1 MALKTLMLKRKLEEK
16 KKLLEAAREKQE
28 QLQNRE
34 AELEQAI
41 NEAETEEEQKAVEE
55 EVGEF
60 EEEKADNEAER
71 TGLEK
76 DIADLEAEIA
86 EEERKQKEATQT
98 REKEK
103 ENRNMDETEI
113 RAAER
118 AAFER
123 HVREMA
129 GVMMRD
135 DDPPTD
141 YNMTQGNNG
150 YIIPKTIAEEI
161 ITKVKQI
168 CPIFERAQHYNVKGT
183 LEVPYY
189 PASSSHVIAAA
200 YADEMEELVASS
212 GDFGKVTLAGF
223 LAGALAK
230 ISKKL
235 VNNTDI
241 DVVPFVE
248 DQMAIAFAEFY
259 EHECLIG
266 TSEKATGL
274 LAGIAAGNT
283 ITAAAKSSIAADELI
298 DCQDKVPDQLQQNAI
313 WIMHSATRTALRKL
327 KDGDNRYLLQDDIT
341 APFGSTLLGKP
352 VFVSDNM
359 PQMGTANNKAVV
371 YGDMTALGVKVTEDL
386 EIQVLNEKFA
396 TQHAVGVVGWTEIDT
411 KVVNEQKVSCIKM
424 GSSDPQ

>member
-1 MALKTLMLKRKLEEK
+1 MALKILMLRKKLDEK
-16 KKLLEAAREKQE
+16 KKQMDACREKAE
-28 QLQNRE
+28 TLQTRE
-34 AELEQAI
+34 EELEQAI
-41 NEAETEEEQKAVEE
+41 SEAETEEEQKAVEE
-55 EVGEF
+55 EVGKF
-60 EEEKADNEAER
+60 EEDKADNEAER

-86 EEERKQKEATQT
+86 EEERKQKEATQK

-103 ENRNMDETEI
+103 ENRNMDEREI

-129 GVMMRD
+129 GVMLR

-161 ITKVKQI
+161 ITKVKNI
-168 CPIFERAQHYNVKGT
+168 CPIFERAQRYNVKGT
-183 LEVPYY
+183 LDVPYY

-212 GDFGKVTLAGF
+212 GDFGKVTLTGF

-248 DQMAIAFAEFY
+248 DQMAVAFAEFY
-259 EHECLIG
+259 EHECLVG
-266 TSEKATGL
+266 TSNKATGL
-274 LAGIAAGNT
+274 LAGIAAANT
-283 ITAAAKSSIAADELI
+283 VTAAAKSSIKADELI
-298 DCQDKVPDQLQQNAI
+298 DCQDKVPDALQGNAI
-313 WIMHSATRTALRKL
+313 WIMHPNTRTALRKL

-359 PQMGTANNKAVV
+359 PQMGTTNNKAVV
-371 YGDMTALGVKVTEDL
+371 YGDMTGLGVKVTEDL
-386 EIQVLNEKFA
+386 EIQVLIEKFA

>member
-1 MALKTLMLKRKLEEK
+1 MALKALMLKRKLDEK

-28 QLQNRE
+28 QLQTRE

-55 EVGEF
+55 EVGKF

-103 ENRNMDETEI
+103 ENRNMDEKEI

-129 GVMMRD
+129 GVAMRD
-135 DDPPTD
+135 GEPTD

-150 YIIPKTIAEEI
+150 YIVPKTIAEEI
-161 ITKVKQI
+161 ITKVKNI
-168 CPIFERAQHYNVKGT
+168 CPIFERAQRYNVKGN
-183 LEVPYY
+183 LDVPFY

-200 YADEMEELVASS
+200 YANEMDELVASS
-212 GDFGKVTLAGF
+212 GDFGKVSLTGY

-235 VNNTDI
+235 VNNTEI
-241 DVVPFVE
+241 DVVPFVT
-248 DQMAIAFAEFY
+248 DQMAVAFAEFY

-266 TSEKATGL
+266 TENKATGL

-283 ITAAAKSSIAADELI
+283 VTAAAKSSISADELI
-298 DCQDKVPDQLQQNAI
+298 DCQDKVPDALQQNAI
-313 WIMHSATRTALRKL
+313 WIMHPATRTALRKL

-341 APFGSTLLGKP
+341 APFGSTMLGKP

-371 YGDMTALGVKVTEDL
+371 YGDMTGLGVKVTEDL

>member
-1 MALKTLMLKRKLEEK
+1 MALKTLMLKRKLDEK
-16 KKLLEAAREKQE
+16 KKLLEAVREKQE
-28 QLQNRE
+28 QLQTRE

-41 NEAETEEEQKAVEE
+41 NEAETEEEQQAVEE
-55 EVGEF
+55 EVGKF
-60 EEEKADNEAER
+60 EEEKAENEAER

-86 EEERKQKEATQT
+86 EEERKQQEATQT
-98 REKEK
+98 REKENK
-103 ENRNMDETEI
+103 VMDEKEI

-118 AAFER
+118 KAFER
-123 HVREMA
+123 YVRETA
-129 GVMMRD
+129 GVVMRG

-150 YIIPKTIAEEI
+150 YIVPKTIAEEV
-161 ITKVKQI
+161 ITKVKNI
-168 CPIFERAQHYNVKGT
+168 CPIFERAQRYDVKGN
-183 LEVPYY
+183 LDVPFY
-189 PASSSHVIAAA
+189 PASSEHVIAAA
-200 YADEMEELVASS
+200 YASEMEELVASS
-212 GDFGKVTLAGF
+212 GDFGKVSLTGF

-235 VNNTDI
+235 VNNTEI
-241 DVVPFVE
+241 DVVPFVT
-248 DQMAIAFAEFY
+248 DQMAVAFAEFY

-266 TSEKATGL
+266 TDGKATGL
-274 LAGIAAGNT
+274 LAGIAAVNT
-283 ITAAAKSSIAADELI
+283 VTAAAKSSIKADELI
-298 DCQDKVPDQLQQNAI
+298 DCQDKVPDALQQNAI
-313 WIMHSATRTALRKL
+313 WIMHPTTRTALRKL

-359 PQMGTANNKAVV
+359 PQMGTTNNKAVV

-386 EIQVLNEKFA
+386 EIQVLVEKFA

>member
-28 QLQNRE
+28 ELQTRE

-41 NEAETEEEQKAVEE
+41 GEAETEEEQKAIEE
-55 EVGEF
+55 EVGKF
-60 EEEKADNEAER
+60 EEDKADNETER

-76 DIADLEAEIA
+76 DIADLEAEIT

-98 REKEK
+98 RGKEK
-103 ENRNMDETEI
+103 ENRTMDEKEM

-123 HVREMA
+123 YVREMA
-129 GVMMRD
+129 GVAMR

-161 ITKVKQI
+161 ITKVKNI
-168 CPIFERAQHYNVKGT
+168 CPIFERAQRYNVKGT

-212 GDFGKVTLAGF
+212 GDFGKVTLTGF

-241 DVVPFVE
+241 DVVPFVT
-248 DQMAIAFAEFY
+248 DQMAIAFGLFY
-259 EHECLIG
+259 EHECLVG
-266 TSEKATGL
+266 TDKKSTGL
-274 LAGIAAGNT
+274 LAGIAEGNT
-283 ITAAAKSSIAADELI
+283 VTAAKKSSLSADELI

-313 WIMHSATRTALRKL
+313 WIMNPKTRTALRKL
-327 KDGDNRYLLQDDIT
+327 KDEDGRYLLQDDIT
-341 APFGSTLLGKP
+341 SPFGSVLLGKP

-359 PQMGTANNKAVV
+359 PEMGTANNKAVV

>member
-1 MALKTLMLKRKLEEK
+1 MALKTLMLKRKLDEK
-16 KKLLEAAREKQE
+16 KKLLEAVREKQE
-28 QLQNRE
+28 QLQTRE

-41 NEAETEEEQKAVEE
+41 NEAETEEEQQAVEE
-55 EVGEF
+55 EVGKF
-60 EEEKADNEAER
+60 EEEKAENEAER

-86 EEERKQKEATQT
+86 EEERKQQEATQT
-98 REKEK
+98 REKENK
-103 ENRNMDETEI
+103 VMDEKEI

-118 AAFER
+118 KAFER
-123 HVREMA
+123 YVRETA
-129 GVMMRD
+129 GVVMRD

-150 YIIPKTIAEEI
+150 YIVPKSIAEEV
-161 ITKVKQI
+161 ITKVKNI
-168 CPIFERAQHYNVKGT
+168 CPIFERAQRYDVKGN
-183 LEVPYY
+183 LDVPFY
-189 PASSSHVIAAA
+189 PASSEHVIAAA
-200 YADEMEELVASS
+200 YASEMEELVASS
-212 GDFGKVTLAGF
+212 GDFGKVSLTGF

-235 VNNTDI
+235 VNNTEI
-241 DVVPFVE
+241 DVVPFVT
-248 DQMAIAFAEFY
+248 DQMAVAFAEFY

-266 TSEKATGL
+266 TDGKATGL
-274 LAGIAAGNT
+274 LAGIAAVNT
-283 ITAAAKSSIAADELI
+283 VTAAAKSSIKADELI
-298 DCQDKVPDQLQQNAI
+298 DCQDKVPDALQKNAI

-359 PQMGTANNKAVV
+359 PQMGTTNNKAVV

-386 EIQVLNEKFA
+386 EIQVLVEKFA

>member
-1 MALKTLMLKRKLEEK
+1 MALKTLMLKKRLDEANK
-16 KKLLEAAREKQE
+16 KLEAAREKQE
-28 QLQNRE
+28 TLQTRE
-34 AELEQAI
+34 KELEAAI
-41 NEAETEEEQKAVEE
+41 AEAETEEEREAVEE
-55 EVGEF
+55 EVGKF
-60 EEEKADNEAER
+60 EEEKTENEKER

-86 EEERKQKEATQT
+86 EEERKQKEAAQT
-98 REKEK
+98 REKENK
-103 ENRNMDETEI
+103 NMDEKEM

-118 AAFER
+118 KAFER
-123 HVREMA
+123 YVREMA
-129 GVMMRD
+129 GVAMR

-161 ITKVKQI
+161 ITKVKNI
-168 CPIFERAQHYNVKGT
+168 CPIFERAQRYNVKGT
-183 LEVPYY
+183 LDVPYY

-212 GDFGKVTLAGF
+212 GDFGKVTLTGF

-241 DVVPFVE
+241 DVVPFVT
-248 DQMAIAFAEFY
+248 DQMAIAFALFY
-259 EHECLIG
+259 EHECLVG
-266 TSEKATGL
+266 TDGKSTGL

-283 ITAAAKSSIAADELI
+283 VTAAKKSSLGADELI
-298 DCQDKVPDQLQQNAI
+298 DCQDKVPDQLQQDAI
-313 WIMHSATRTALRKL
+313 WIMNPKTRTALRKL
-327 KDGDNRYLLQDDIT
+327 KDEDGRYLLQDDIT
-341 APFGSTLLGKP
+341 SPFGSVLLGKP

-359 PQMGTANNKAVV
+359 PEMGTANNKAVV